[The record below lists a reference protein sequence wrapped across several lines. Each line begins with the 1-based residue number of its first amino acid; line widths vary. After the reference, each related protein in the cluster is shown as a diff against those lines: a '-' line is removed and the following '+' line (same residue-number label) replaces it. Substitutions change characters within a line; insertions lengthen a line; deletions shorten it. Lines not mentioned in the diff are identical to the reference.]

1 MNLPSVSRPGSE
13 SQPNFTNKGAAARLA
28 HHLGCFRW
36 VICTILLL
44 GVMKNYM
51 DRQVIGV
58 LKTTLQHDLGW
69 SEIDYGNLVFVFQA
83 AYALGMVLVGRF
95 IDRVGTRLGYAL
107 AMGFWSLAS
116 FAHGMASSFTSFLVA
131 RFALGLGESAVFP
144 ASMKAIAEW
153 FPNKERALATGIFNA
168 GTNLGAIATPLI
180 VPWIVVHWGWR
191 AAFFL
196 LGGIGFVWLALWLW
210 AYRRPQEH
218 SFCSPAELEH
228 IYSDRVRHPI
238 DLKTINVIQTDVDP
252 INLRKADVKR
262 IGVSWFKLLGHR
274 QTWAFVLAKFITDPI
289 WWFYLFWIPDFLQRE
304 HGLDLLH
311 IGMPIVVI
319 YLIADAGSVA
329 GGWASSSLIRHGRT
343 VNASRK
349 TAMLICAVCV
359 VPIVF
364 APKIASMWGAV
375 LVIGLAAAA
384 HQGFSCNLFT
394 LSSDMFPTT
403 VVASVVGIGGMAG
416 AVGGM
421 LIAKIVSYFL
431 QRTHSYAV
439 PFFLAGSAYLIALA
453 IIQGLAPK
461 LKPVELSAAEI

>member
-1 MNLPSVSRPGSE
+1 MNLPFASRPGAE
-13 SQPNFTNKGAAARLA
+13 SQPELKKSAAAQLA
-28 HHLGCFRW
+28 HYFGRFRW
-36 VICTILLL
+36 VICTVLLL

-69 SEIDYGNLVFVFQA
+69 SEIDYGNLVFAFQA

-107 AMGFWSLAS
+107 AMAFWTLAS
-116 FAHGMASSFTSFLVA
+116 LAHGMASSFTSFLVA

-144 ASMKAIAEW
+144 ASMKAISEW

-168 GTNLGAIATPLI
+168 GTNLGAIATPLL
-180 VPWIVVHWGWR
+180 VPWIAVHWGWR

-196 LGGIGFVWLALWLW
+196 LGAIGFVWLALWLW
-210 AYRRPQEH
+210 VYRRPQQH
-218 SFCSPAELEH
+218 SFCSPAELEY
-228 IYSDRVRHPI
+228 ISSDLVAPPIEVKPI
-238 DLKTINVIQTDVDP
+238 DLERVDT
-252 INLRKADVKR
+252 RKIR
-262 IGVSWFKLLGHR
+262 VSWFKLLAHR

-304 HGLDLLH
+304 HGLDLMH

-329 GGWASSSLIRHGRT
+329 GGWASSSLIRHGKT

-349 TAMLICAVCV
+349 IAMLICAVCV
-359 VPIVF
+359 TPIVF

-439 PFFLAGSAYLIALA
+439 PFVLAGSAYLIALA

-461 LKPVELSAAEI
+461 LKPVELSVSEI

>member
-13 SQPNFTNKGAAARLA
+13 SQSELNQPEVRKSAAAQLA
-28 HHLGCFRW
+28 HHFGRFRW
-36 VICTILLL
+36 IICTILLL

-69 SEIDYGNLVFVFQA
+69 SEIDYGNLVFAFQA

-107 AMGFWSLAS
+107 AMAFWSLAS
-116 FAHGMASSFTSFLVA
+116 LAHGMASSFASFLVA

-144 ASMKAIAEW
+144 ASMKAISEW

-168 GTNLGAIATPLI
+168 GTNLGAIATPLL
-180 VPWIVVHWGWR
+180 VPWIAVHWGWR

-196 LGGIGFVWLALWLW
+196 LGSIGFVWLALWLW
-210 AYRRPQEH
+210 VYRRPQEH
-218 SFCSPAELEH
+218 SFCSPAEFEY
-228 IYSDRVRHPI
+228 ISSDSVSPPL
-238 DLKTINVIQTDVDP
+238 DEKL
-252 INLRKADVKR
+252 
-262 IGVSWFKLLGHR
+262 IGVKKIDKKKIDSKETRVSWWKLLAHR

-311 IGMPIVVI
+311 IGLPIVVI

-329 GGWASSSLIRHGRT
+329 GGWASSSLIRRGKT

-349 TAMLICAVCV
+349 IAMLICAVCV
-359 VPIVF
+359 TPIVF

-439 PFFLAGSAYLIALA
+439 PFILAGSAYLIALA

-461 LKPVELSAAEI
+461 LKPVELGAAEI

>member
-13 SQPNFTNKGAAARLA
+13 SRPESNQPELKKKSAATQFA
-28 HHLGCFRW
+28 HHFGRFRW

-58 LKTTLQHDLGW
+58 MKTTLQHDLGW
-69 SEIDYGNLVFVFQA
+69 SEIDYGNLVFAFQA
-83 AYALGMVLVGRF
+83 AYALGMALVGRF

-107 AMGFWSLAS
+107 AMAFWSLAS
-116 FAHGMASSFTSFLVA
+116 LAHGMASSFIGFLVA

-144 ASMKAIAEW
+144 ASMKAISEW

-180 VPWIVVHWGWR
+180 VPWIAVHWGWR
-191 AAFFL
+191 SAFFL
-196 LGGIGFVWLALWLW
+196 LGGIGFVWLVLWLW
-210 AYRRPQEH
+210 VYRRPQEH
-218 SFCSPAELEH
+218 SFCSAAELEY
-228 IYSDRVRHPI
+228 IGSDRVVLLIGVNPI
-238 DLKTINVIQTDVDP
+238 DVKINAKKIRV
-252 INLRKADVKR
+252 
-262 IGVSWFKLLGHR
+262 GWFKLLAHR

-311 IGMPIVVI
+311 IGLPIVVI
-319 YLIADAGSVA
+319 YLIADVGSVA
-329 GGWASSSLIRHGRT
+329 GGWASSSLIRHGKT

-349 TAMLICAVCV
+349 IAMLICAMCV
-359 VPIVF
+359 TPIVF
-364 APKIASMWGAV
+364 APRIASMWGAV

-439 PFFLAGSAYLIALA
+439 PFVLAGSAYLIALA
-453 IIQGLAPK
+453 IIQGLAPQ
-461 LKPVELSAAEI
+461 LKPVELGMAEIKL

>member
-1 MNLPSVSRPGSE
+1 MNLSPSSRPVSE
-13 SQPNFTNKGAAARLA
+13 SRSEKKTSAAAQIA
-28 HHLGCFRW
+28 HQIGRFRW
-36 VICTILLL
+36 VICTVLLL

-69 SEIDYGNLVFVFQA
+69 SEIDYGNLVFAFQA
-83 AYALGMVLVGRF
+83 AYALGMVVVGRF

-107 AMGFWSLAS
+107 AMAFWSLAS
-116 FAHGMASSFTSFLVA
+116 MAHGIASSFTGFLVA

-144 ASMKAIAEW
+144 ASLKAVAEW
-153 FPNKERALATGIFNA
+153 FPKKERALATGIFNA
-168 GTNLGAIATPLI
+168 GSNLGAIATALLI
-180 VPWIVVHWGWR
+180 PWIAVHWGWR
-191 AAFFL
+191 RAFFL
-196 LGGIGFVWLALWLW
+196 LGGLGFAWLVLWLW
-210 AYRRPQEH
+210 VYRRPQEH
-218 SFCSPAELEH
+218 PSCSPSELEY
-228 IYSDRVRHPI
+228 ICS
-238 DLKTINVIQTDVDP
+238 DP
-252 INLRKADVKR
+252 IAPS
-262 IGVSWFKLLGHR
+262 IPVSWFRLLAHR

-289 WWFYLFWIPDFLQRE
+289 WWFYLFWIPDFLQRQ
-304 HGLDLLH
+304 HGLALLN
-311 IGMPIVVI
+311 IGMPILVI
-319 YLIADAGSVA
+319 YLISDAGSVA
-329 GGWASSSLIRHGRT
+329 GGWVSSSFIRHGKT

-349 TAMLICAVCV
+349 IAMLICAMCV
-359 VPIVF
+359 TPIVF
-364 APKIASMWGAV
+364 APRIASMWGAV

-439 PFFLAGSAYLIALA
+439 PFVLAGSAYLIALA

-461 LKPVELSAAEI
+461 LKPVELGAAEI

>member
-1 MNLPSVSRPGSE
+1 MKLPSVSRPGAE
-13 SQPNFTNKGAAARLA
+13 SQPELNQAELKQSALA
-28 HHLGCFRW
+28 QLSHHFGRFRW

-69 SEIDYGNLVFVFQA
+69 SEIDYGNLVFAFQA
-83 AYALGMVLVGRF
+83 AYALGMLLVGRF

-107 AMGFWSLAS
+107 AMAFWSLAS
-116 FAHGMASSFTSFLVA
+116 LAHGMASSFTSFLVV

-168 GTNLGAIATPLI
+168 GTNLGAIATPLL
-180 VPWIVVHWGWR
+180 VPWIAVHWGWR

-210 AYRRPQEH
+210 VYRRPQEH
-218 SFCSPAELEH
+218 SFCSPAELEY
-228 IYSDRVRHPI
+228 IASDRAAPPV
-238 DLKTINVIQTDVDP
+238 KVKNV
-252 INLRKADVKR
+252 KK
-262 IGVSWFKLLGHR
+262 IGVSWFKLLAHR

-311 IGMPIVVI
+311 IGLPIVVI

-329 GGWASSSLIRHGRT
+329 GGWASSSMIRHGKT

-349 TAMLICAVCV
+349 LAMLICAVCV
-359 VPIVF
+359 TPIVF

-439 PFFLAGSAYLIALA
+439 PFVLAGSAYLIALA
-453 IIQGLAPK
+453 TIQGLAPR
-461 LKPVELSAAEI
+461 LKPVELSVAEI

>member
-1 MNLPSVSRPGSE
+1 MNLPSVAKPGSDTGSE
-13 SQPNFTNKGAAARLA
+13 TQSETKKTGTAATIA
-28 HHLGCFRW
+28 HRVGRFRW
-36 VICTILLL
+36 VICTVLLL

-69 SEIDYGNLVFVFQA
+69 TEIDYGNLVFAFQA

-107 AMGFWSLAS
+107 AMAFWSLAS
-116 FAHGMASSFTSFLVA
+116 LAHGLATSFTGFLAA

-180 VPWIVVHWGWR
+180 VPWVAVNWGWR

-196 LGGIGFVWLALWLW
+196 LGGTGFVWLALWLLV
-210 AYRRPQEH
+210 YRRPQEH
-218 SFCSPAELEH
+218 PSCSPAELKY
-228 IYSDRVRHPI
+228 ICSDSITQLERKQFDRK
-238 DLKTINVIQTDVDP
+238 KT
-252 INLRKADVKR
+252 R
-262 IGVSWFKLLGHR
+262 VSWLKLLAHR

-304 HGLDLLH
+304 HGLALLN
-311 IGMPIVVI
+311 IGMPILVI
-319 YLIADAGSVA
+319 YLISDAGSIA
-329 GGWASSSLIRHGRT
+329 GGWVSSSFIRHGRT

-349 TAMLICAVCV
+349 LAMLMCAICV
-359 VPIVF
+359 VPIIF

-394 LSSDMFPTT
+394 LSSDMFPAS

-416 AVGGM
+416 AIGGM
-421 LIAKIVSYFL
+421 CIAKLVSYFL

-453 IIQGLAPK
+453 IIQGLAPA
-461 LKPVELSAAEI
+461 LKPVEFSATEI